1 MFGLGAILAVLL
13 PGRRYKSLVLGL
25 AFFTIIW
32 LLLRE
37 ATLLRSY
44 VAPAEWSGPDW
55 DRWFFYISPYAVA
68 LQFGIGVAAYK
79 LSRLPLG
86 EKASRVLSNLGAAG
100 LVATYFFLTAGMLG
114 GYLDQAMPTSLAT
127 GVLMVGA
134 HSNSV
139 ANRLLSGRGI
149 VYLGT
154 ISYSLY
160 LFHFVTPGIGFHGQ
174 VPDFD
179 TFGKVYYVANYLIG
193 LALAIMLATGVYRL
207 VEVPGRRAIRAAA
220 DRLLGIRRIAPIA
233 REEGVPAE

>member
-1 MFGLGAILAVLL
+1 MFGLGAILAALL
-13 PGRRYKSLVLGL
+13 PGWRYKPLVLGL

-44 VAPAEWSGPDW
+44 VAPAS
-55 DRWFFYISPYAVA
+55 
-68 LQFGIGVAAYK
+68 
-79 LSRLPLG
+79 
-86 EKASRVLSNLGAAG
+86 GAARTGTAGSSTFRPTPSLCSSASAWRPTSCRVCRWEKEPREFSATSAPG
-100 LVATYFFLTAGMLG
+100 LVATYFFLTAGMLRD
-114 GYLDQAMPTSLAT
+114 YFDQAMPTSLAT
-127 GVLMVGA
+127 GFLMVGA
-134 HSNSV
+134 LSNSV

-149 VYLGT
+149 VYIGT

-179 TFGKVYYVANYLIG
+179 TFGKAYYVANYLVG
-193 LALAIMLATGVYRL
+193 LALATALQASTGSSRFRADGPYGRPPTACLGYGALRRL
-207 VEVPGRRAIRAAA
+207 
-220 DRLLGIRRIAPIA
+220 